1 MSTKST
7 KTRFTI
13 LERKMFLRSFDV
25 LFVLSGLFIAT
36 NFVGFGY
43 FDLTSNRLPIWFTTL
58 TVYFIFICQVFEMY
72 NLENSSNYF
81 SIILSVI
88 GASSIITLLYVFT
101 PFITPE
107 LPEKRIVIVY
117 LFMGIAI
124 PLFIWRMIYIYFLF
138 SPKYFSTVLLLGSK
152 EEVLNMLQFINK
164 KATTNQVVACIADE
178 EITLEG
184 MQCYVLGATSL
195 KTIVLEHSI
204 SEIIVGKYTTETHM
218 GVYNELI
225 HLFERGISILSKKN
239 FEKREVRLMPE
250 FKMDA
255 AFYDEITISRNNYS
269 RIYVIFM
276 RIFDVVISMIGLV
289 FMLLLI
295 PFVCIGNLLANKGA
309 LFYYQDRV
317 GKNGVVFKIMKFR
330 TMIENAERNG
340 AEWAQKNDR
349 RVTPFGNFMRITR
362 LDEVPQFFNIMKG
375 EMTLIGPRP
384 ERPEMVLDL
393 EMHLPFYTI
402 RHIVRPGLTGW
413 AQVMYP
419 YANSIEDQHIKL
431 RYDLYYIK
439 KRSMFLDFMIIIKTI
454 STVLFFRG
462 Q

>member
-1 MSTKST
+1 
-7 KTRFTI
+7 
-13 LERKMFLRSFDV
+13 
-25 LFVLSGLFIAT
+25 
-36 NFVGFGY
+36 
-43 FDLTSNRLPIWFTTL
+43 
-58 TVYFIFICQVFEMY
+58 
-72 NLENSSNYF
+72 
-81 SIILSVI
+81 
-88 GASSIITLLYVFT
+88 
-101 PFITPE
+101 
-107 LPEKRIVIVY
+107 
-117 LFMGIAI
+117 
-124 PLFIWRMIYIYFLF
+124 
-138 SPKYFSTVLLLGSK
+138 
-152 EEVLNMLQFINK
+152 
-164 KATTNQVVACIADE
+164 
-178 EITLEG
+178 
-184 MQCYVLGATSL
+184 
-195 KTIVLEHSI
+195 
-204 SEIIVGKYTTETHM
+204 
-218 GVYNELI
+218 
-225 HLFERGISILSKKN
+225 
-239 FEKREVRLMPE
+239 
-250 FKMDA
+250 
-255 AFYDEITISRNNYS
+255 
-269 RIYVIFM
+269 
-276 RIFDVVISMIGLV
+276 
-289 FMLLLI
+289 MLLLI